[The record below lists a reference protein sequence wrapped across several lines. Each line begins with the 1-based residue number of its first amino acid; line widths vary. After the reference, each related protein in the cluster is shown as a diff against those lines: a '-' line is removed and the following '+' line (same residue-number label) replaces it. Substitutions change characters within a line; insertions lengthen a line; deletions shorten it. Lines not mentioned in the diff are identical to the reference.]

1 MRTLTCVLLAAWAAA
16 GADDR
21 AGLRV
26 ETGPKLLSRSALTLD
41 GGATPGTVVLEL
53 KISAQGDVV
62 SARAL
67 GGPPELAEPAVT
79 AVLTWKFE
87 AAETEYLEQV
97 RIHWSGRALPGQRP
111 PQRIRVGGNVQQ
123 VNLIHKV
130 APVYPAEAK
139 AAGIEGLV
147 RFEVILSKEGEV
159 ASLQLVTGDPQLA
172 DAARR
177 AVEQWRYKPTL
188 LNGTPVEVMTVIDV
202 KFELRR

>member
-1 MRTLTCVLLAAWAAA
+1 MRTLTYALLLAWAAA

-26 ETGPKLLSRSALTLD
+26 EAGPKLRSRPAMTLD
-41 GGATPGTVVLEL
+41 GGATPGTVALEL
-53 KISAQGDVV
+53 KVSAQGDVV
-62 SARAL
+62 SAQAL

-79 AVLTWKFE
+79 AVLAWKFE
-87 AAETEYLEQV
+87 PAETDYVEQV
-97 RIHWSGRALPGQRP
+97 QIHWSGRALPGQGP
-111 PQRIRVGGNVQQ
+111 PRRIRVGGNVQQ
-123 VNLIHKV
+123 ANLIHKV

-188 LNGTPVEVMTVIDV
+188 LNGNAVEVMTVIDV

>member
-1 MRTLTCVLLAAWAAA
+1 MRTLTCVLLLACAAV

-26 ETGPKLLSRSALTLD
+26 ETGPKLVSRPALTFD

-53 KISAQGDVV
+53 KISAQGDVI
-62 SARAL
+62 SGRAL
-67 GGPPELAEPAVT
+67 GGPPELSEPAVT
-79 AVLTWKFE
+79 AVLAWKFE
-87 AAETEYLEQV
+87 AAEAEYLEQV
-97 RIHWSGRALPGQRP
+97 RIHWSGRALPGRRP

-123 VNLIHKV
+123 SNLIHKV

-147 RFEVILSKEGEV
+147 RFEVVLSKEGEV

-188 LNGTPVEVMTVIDV
+188 LNGSPVEVMTVIDV